1 MGDNVDFKQLLE
13 HAEALSEGDL
23 GGADGVRLL
32 AYARTLEALYA
43 EYTQGA
49 AHKRVRLL
57 EYRRRMEAV
66 RDAVA
71 RSAALQPPVHF
82 PSAQQE
88 PLQPDPSHPDDAP
101 QEEDEEEE
109 EMNTST
115 TSTTRRGKEKKHK
128 RRHGNGGIS
137 AEERR
142 AAREATESD
151 MAAMASMLRETATR
165 LRDTVREDNR
175 VVDEIAG
182 IVDQHVAGTRTQRT
196 KLAQSAPP
204 WWREMLWYIVVCIV
218 AVVVFNVALFFT
230 GLFGRHDSALCRP
243 PRIHLLSLSHHL

>member
-23 GGADGVRLL
+23 GGKDGVRLL

-49 AHKRVRLL
+49 THKRVRLL

-71 RSAALQPPVHF
+71 RSAALQPPVHL

-88 PLQPDPSHPDDAP
+88 PLQPDPSHADDAP
-101 QEEDEEEE
+101 QEEEEEE

-115 TSTTRRGKEKKHK
+115 TSTTRKRKEKKHK